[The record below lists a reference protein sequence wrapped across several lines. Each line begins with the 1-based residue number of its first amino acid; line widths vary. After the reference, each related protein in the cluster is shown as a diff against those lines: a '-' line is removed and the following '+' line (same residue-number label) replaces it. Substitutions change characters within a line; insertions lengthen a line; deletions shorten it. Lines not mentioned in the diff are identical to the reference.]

1 MRTDPE
7 ALTIARKAA
16 LPGERVL
23 WAGRASGL
31 RWPSH
36 PVAHAGVMAVAVWGG
51 VSWALADAPAL
62 PRPAILMVLAVPV
75 LVFTGL
81 FAFALWQDHR
91 MAVKVQAVTDR
102 RVMLID
108 RKGAVRAW
116 VGLDRADEFRRAGR
130 TLHLGGE
137 KQAYEDG
144 RKDLDGG
151 LARFDALPRLRGLAD
166 PEGVLALIRRTASGA
181 A

>member
-7 ALTIARKAA
+7 ALTVARKAA
-16 LPGERVL
+16 MPGERVL

-36 PVAHAGVMAVAVWGG
+36 PVAHAGVMAVAVWVGI
-51 VSWALADAPAL
+51 VWALVDAPTL
-62 PRPAILMVLAVPV
+62 PRPAILTVLAVPV
-75 LVFTGL
+75 LAFTGL
-81 FAFALWQDHR
+81 FAFALWHDLR
-91 MAVKVQAVTDR
+91 MAVNVQAVTDW
-102 RVMLID
+102 RVLVID
-108 RKGAVRAW
+108 RNGVVRQAVG
-116 VGLDRADEFRRAGR
+116 VDRVNEFRLNGR

-144 RKDLDGG
+144 SADLDGG
-151 LARFDALPRLRGLAD
+151 LARFDALPKLRGLAD
-166 PEGVLALIRRTASGA
+166 PEGVLALIHKAASGA

>member
-7 ALTIARKAA
+7 ALTVARKAA
-16 LPGERVL
+16 MPGERVL
-23 WAGRASGL
+23 WAGRSSGL

-36 PVAHAGVMAVAVWGG
+36 PVIHAGVMAVAVWVGI
-51 VSWALADAPAL
+51 VWALVDAPAL

-81 FAFALWQDHR
+81 FAFALWQDLR

-116 VGLDRADEFRRAGR
+116 VGLDRVDEFRLSGR

-151 LARFDALPRLRGLAD
+151 LARFDALPKLKGLAE
-166 PEGVLALIRRTASGA
+166 PEAVLALIRKTAGA
-181 A
+181 V

>member
-7 ALTIARKAA
+7 ALTVARKAA
-16 LPGERVL
+16 VPGERVL
-23 WAGRASGL
+23 WAGRTSGL

-36 PVAHAGVMAVAVWGG
+36 PVMHSGGMLIAVAGG
-51 VSWALADAPAL
+51 TAWALGTGYGV

-75 LVFTGL
+75 LVFAGL
-81 FAFALWQDHR
+81 FALALWQDMR

-116 VGLDRADEFRRAGR
+116 VGLDRASEFRLVGR

-137 KQAYEDG
+137 QAAIDEG
-144 RKDLDGG
+144 RTDLDGG
-151 LARFDALPRLRGLAD
+151 LARFDALPKLEGLAE
-166 PEGVLALIRRTASGA
+166 PEGVLALIRKTAGA

>member
-7 ALTIARKAA
+7 ALTVARKAA
-16 LPGERVL
+16 VPGERVL

-36 PVAHAGVMAVAVWGG
+36 PVTHSGGMLIAVAGG
-51 VSWALADAPAL
+51 TAWALGTGHGL

-75 LVFTGL
+75 LVFAGL
-81 FAFALWQDHR
+81 FALALWQDMR

-116 VGLDRADEFRRAGR
+116 VGLDRASEFRLVGR

-144 RKDLDGG
+144 RADLDGG
-151 LARFDALPRLRGLAD
+151 LARFDALPKLRGLAD
-166 PEGVLALIRRTASGA
+166 PEGVLALIHKAASGA

>member
-7 ALTIARKAA
+7 ALTVARKAA
-16 LPGERVL
+16 MPGERVL
-23 WAGRASGL
+23 WAGRARGL

-36 PVAHAGVMAVAVWGG
+36 PVVHASVMAVAVWGG

-81 FAFALWQDHR
+81 FAFALWQDLR

-116 VGLDRADEFRRAGR
+116 VGLDRVDEFRLSGR

-151 LARFDALPRLRGLAD
+151 LARFDALPKLKGLAE
-166 PEGVLALIRRTASGA
+166 PEAVLALIRNTAGA
-181 A
+181 V

>member
-1 MRTDPE
+1 VRTDPE
-7 ALTIARKAA
+7 ALTLARKAA
-16 LPGERVL
+16 VPGERVL
-23 WAGRASGL
+23 WAARASGL

-36 PVAHAGVMAVAVWGG
+36 PTIHAGVMMIAVAGG
-51 VSWALADAPAL
+51 IAWALWKGYGL

-75 LVFTGL
+75 LIFAGL
-81 FAFALWQDHR
+81 FGLALWQDHR

-116 VGLDRADEFRRAGR
+116 VGLDRADEFRCAGR

-137 KQAYEDG
+137 TQAYEDG

-151 LARFDALPRLRGLAD
+151 LARFDALPKLRGLAD
-166 PEGVLALIRRTASGA
+166 PEGVLALIRRAASGA

>member
-1 MRTDPE
+1 MRVDPQ

-16 LPGERVL
+16 APGERVL
-23 WAGRASGL
+23 WAAQARGL

-36 PVAHAGVMAVAVWGG
+36 PTIHAGGMLIAVAGG
-51 VSWALADAPAL
+51 IAWALWKGYGL

-91 MAVKVQAVTDR
+91 MSVKVQAVTDW
-102 RVMLID
+102 RVLVID
-108 RKGAVRAW
+108 RNGVVRQA
-116 VGLDRADEFRRAGR
+116 VGLDRVDAFRLSGR

-144 RKDLDGG
+144 RADLDGG

-166 PEGVLALIRRTASGA
+166 PEGVLALIRKAASGA